1 MVTTLPADVKAVDAE
16 PDHLAQFSDTTTA
29 SANQSG
35 ALTQEELAQLLT
47 SGDTTRIREALPRM
61 SPQMRRVAESVLADS
76 AQKPSDREQR

>member
-1 MVTTLPADVKAVDAE
+1 MLNKAQVENDNR
-16 PDHLAQFSDTTTA
+16 FSDTTTA

-61 SPQMRRVAESVLADS
+61 SPQMRRVAETVLAES
-76 AQKPSDREQR
+76 AQKESDRE

>member
-29 SANQSG
+29 SAYQSG

-47 SGDTTRIREALPRM
+47 SGETTRIREALPRM
-61 SPQMRRVAESVLADS
+61 SPQMRRVAETVLADS
-76 AQKPSDREQR
+76 AQKESDRE